1 MTPRTI
7 TMEFTHREAGIML
20 HLLAGALARLPRT
33 AAAHTLPRPQRR
45 KLGQYKMLWRRI
57 RTHRKRIG

>member
-7 TMEFTHREAGIML
+7 TMELSHREAGILL
-20 HLLAGALARLPRT
+20 HLLAGALGRFPHDSRHQRLPRT
-33 AAAHTLPRPQRR
+33 QRR

-57 RTHRKRIG
+57 RTHRKRIS